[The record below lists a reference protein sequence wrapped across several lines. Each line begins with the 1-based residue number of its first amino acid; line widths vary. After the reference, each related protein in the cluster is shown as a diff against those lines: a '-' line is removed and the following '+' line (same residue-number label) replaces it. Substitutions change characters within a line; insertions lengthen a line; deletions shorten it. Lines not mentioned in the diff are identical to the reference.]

1 MCWHRFLYAVHY
13 VNITSLKSFIMNSDL
28 TEYSDYNY
36 SGSDS
41 INSKSELSK
50 VLIGAA
56 AGAALGALVGAA
68 FTEKG
73 KKTTS
78 RLTRST
84 KQLADN
90 IKEKAISSGVA
101 DSLARTYEVAKDS
114 VVDAIGKE
122 AQNFTSGSKSNSGPT
137 GNV

>member
-1 MCWHRFLYAVHY
+1 
-13 VNITSLKSFIMNSDL
+13 MNSDL
-28 TEYSDYNY
+28 TGYSDYNY
-36 SGSDS
+36 AGSDS
-41 INSKSELSK
+41 INSKSDLSK

-78 RLTRST
+78 RITRST

-90 IKEKAISSGVA
+90 IKEKAVSSGVA
-101 DSLARTYEVAKDS
+101 DTLQRTFEAAKDS
-114 VVDAIGKE
+114 VVDTIGKE
-122 AQNFTSGSKSNSGPT
+122 AQNFTSGSKPHSGPT

>member
-1 MCWHRFLYAVHY
+1 
-13 VNITSLKSFIMNSDL
+13 MNSDL
-28 TEYSDYNY
+28 TGYSDYSY
-36 SGSDS
+36 GGSGNT
-41 INSKSELSK
+41 NSKSDLKK
-50 VLIGAA
+50 VLIGAV
-56 AGAALGALVGAA
+56 AGAAVGALVGGA

-90 IKEKAISSGVA
+90 IKEKAAASGVT
-101 DSLARTYEVAKDS
+101 DSLARTLEAAKES
-114 VVDAIGKE
+114 VVDTIGKE
-122 AQNFTSGSKSNSGPT
+122 AQNFTSGMKSNSGSTT

>member
-1 MCWHRFLYAVHY
+1 
-13 VNITSLKSFIMNSDL
+13 MNSDL
-28 TEYSDYNY
+28 TEYSDYSY
-36 SGSDS
+36 ADSDS
-41 INSKSELSK
+41 LNQKSELSK

-73 KKTTS
+73 KRTTS

-90 IKEKAISSGVA
+90 IKEKAVASGVA
-101 DSLARTYEVAKDS
+101 DSLERTIEVVKDS

-122 AQNFTSGSKSNSGPT
+122 AQNFTSGSKSNSGTT

>member
-1 MCWHRFLYAVHY
+1 
-13 VNITSLKSFIMNSDL
+13 MNSDL

-36 SGSDS
+36 LDSDS
-41 INSKSELSK
+41 QDSKRELKK
-50 VLIGAA
+50 VLIGVL
-56 AGAALGALVGAA
+56 AGAALGGLVGAA

-84 KQLADN
+84 KQLAEN
-90 IKEKAISSGVA
+90 IKEKAVSSGVA
-101 DSLARTYEVAKDS
+101 DSLARTYEAAKDS

-122 AQNFTSGSKSNSGPT
+122 AQNFTSGGKTNSGST

>member
-1 MCWHRFLYAVHY
+1 
-13 VNITSLKSFIMNSDL
+13 MNSDL

-36 SGSDS
+36 ADSDS
-41 INSKSELSK
+41 INSKRELSK

-90 IKEKAISSGVA
+90 IKEKAVSSGVA
-101 DSLARTYEVAKDS
+101 DTLQRTFEAAKDS
-114 VVDAIGKE
+114 VVDTIGKE